1 MLRALLICLSF
12 PIAFELAWAETSLS
26 TGGPELLYQLAR
38 FVEWPAERSQDG
50 DSPANRSQATQTL
63 PPPKPEPFLIGLAG
77 VDPIF
82 EDLRRGLEGRRLRG
96 RTVIVRRAS
105 TLSDMRRNH
114 VLFLGIS
121 ERPHVRHM
129 LAALRGANVLTVSAI
144 PGFAQLGGMV
154 EIAPQEFSRRL
165 LAVNPA
171 EVRRSGLGL
180 NPSLL
185 SVVSLARTESDS
197 E

>member
-1 MLRALLICLSF
+1 MVRALLVCLSF
-12 PIAFELAWAETSLS
+12 PIVFEPAKAENRLPTN
-26 TGGPELLYQLAR
+26 GPELLYQLAR
-38 FVEWPAERSQDG
+38 FVEWPAGLLQNNDKSAGRTQSSQ
-50 DSPANRSQATQTL
+50 
-63 PPPKPEPFLIGLAG
+63 PEPFLIGLAG
-77 VDPIF
+77 FDPSF
-82 EDLRRGLEGRRLRG
+82 ENLRRGLEGRRLRG
-96 RTVIVRRAS
+96 RPVIVRRAS
-105 TLSDMRRNH
+105 TLSDMRRSH

-154 EIAPQEFSRRL
+154 EIAPQEFSRHL

-185 SVVSLARTESDS
+185 NVVSVARTES
-197 E
+197 EPE